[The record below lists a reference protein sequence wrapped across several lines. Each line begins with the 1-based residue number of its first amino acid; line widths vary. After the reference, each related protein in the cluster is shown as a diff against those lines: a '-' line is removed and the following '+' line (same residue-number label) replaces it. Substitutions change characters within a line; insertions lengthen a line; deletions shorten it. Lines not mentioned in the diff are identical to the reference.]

1 MADRTYT
8 AAAARQIVV
17 PGSISNLGP
26 GFDALSV
33 AVQLYLRARIVEVLA
48 VRAGHDRVGV
58 RGART
63 DGREPHR
70 VCVSSRAQRMSGV
83 PAPGLRVQV
92 SSDIPQT
99 AGLGSS
105 AAAAIA
111 GLRLYEAVTAPRP
124 TEDWLALAT
133 ELEGHPDNAAA
144 ALLGGITVSCQ
155 REDGRIIARSSRWPE
170 AVRLVVAT
178 PEMGLHTSH
187 ARQVLPAEVP
197 LADAIFNLQRALLL
211 VHALRSGRYD
221 DLREAMKDRW
231 HQPARAALV
240 PGLAEAIAFDD
251 PAVLG
256 VCLSGAGPSIVA
268 LATDGAAKAAALLD
282 DDVQAPGIAV
292 YNQNLVGASTLRL
305 AMMQRLAQGRP
316 HSRSSE
322 HSN

>member
-1 MADRTYT
+1 MQTERTRT
-8 AAAARQIVV
+8 STRLAEITV

-33 AVQLYLRARIVEVLA
+33 AVQVYLRARIVEVRPSEPDTITWEFDGTGPTGENRIETAFRLA
-48 VRAGHDRVGV
+48 RQRVG
-58 RGART
+58 T
-63 DGREPHR
+63 
-70 VCVSSRAQRMSGV
+70 

-92 SSDIPQT
+92 SSEIPQA

-111 GLRLYEAVTAPRP
+111 GLRIYESVTAPRA
-124 TEDWLALAT
+124 TEDWLAMAT

-144 ALLGGITVSCQ
+144 ALLGGVTVSCQ
-155 REDGRIIARSSRWPE
+155 REDGATMARSSRWPE
-170 AVRLVVAT
+170 AVKLVVAT
-178 PEMGLHTSH
+178 PDTGLHTSH

-197 LADAIFNLQRALLL
+197 LTNAIFNLQRALLL

-231 HQPARAALV
+231 HQSARTALV

-251 PAVLG
+251 PAILG

-268 LATDGAAKAAALLD
+268 LVTDGAVHATSLFDEMYKRLGL
-282 DDVQAPGIAV
+282 PCTIR
-292 YNQNLVGASTLRL
+292 TLSAHQPFESL
-305 AMMQRLAQGRP
+305 
-316 HSRSSE
+316 
-322 HSN
+322 

>member
-1 MADRTYT
+1 MQTQS
-8 AAAARQIVV
+8 RQTSTHVGTDIVV

-33 AVQLYLRARIVEVLA
+33 AVQIYLRARIVEVRPA
-48 VRAGHDRVGV
+48 EPDTIAWDFVGAGPTGENRIESAY
-58 RGART
+58 RLART
-63 DGREPHR
+63 HVGI
-70 VCVSSRAQRMSGV
+70 A
-83 PAPGLRVQV
+83 APGLRVQV
-92 SSDIPQT
+92 SSEIPQT

-111 GLRLYEAVTAPRP
+111 GVRLYEAVTAARP
-124 TEDWLALAT
+124 TEDWLAMAT

-144 ALLGGITVSCQ
+144 ALLGGVTVSCQ
-155 REDGRIIARSSRWPE
+155 QEDGRIIARSSRWPD
-170 AVRLVVAT
+170 AVKLVVAT

-187 ARQVLPAEVP
+187 ARRVLPADVP
-197 LADAIFNLQRALLL
+197 LRDAIFNLQRALLF
-211 VHALRSGRYD
+211 VHALGSGRYE

-268 LATDGAAKAAALLD
+268 LATDGAPRAASLLD
-282 DDVQAPGIAV
+282 NMYKRLGLPCTIRTLSAHQPGNPV
-292 YNQNLVGASTLRL
+292 NNPT
-305 AMMQRLAQGRP
+305 
-316 HSRSSE
+316 
-322 HSN
+322 

>member
-1 MADRTYT
+1 MQTDRPVVSTQVG
-8 AAAARQIVV
+8 RDIVV

-33 AVQLYLRARIVEVLA
+33 AVQVYLRARIVEVRASEPDTIAWEFVGSGPTGENRLESAYRLA
-48 VRAGHDRVGV
+48 
-58 RGART
+58 
-63 DGREPHR
+63 
-70 VCVSSRAQRMSGV
+70 RAQVGRA
-83 PAPGLRVQV
+83 APGLRVQV
-92 SSDIPQT
+92 SSDIPQM

-105 AAAAIA
+105 AAATIA
-111 GLRLYEAVTAPRP
+111 GLRIYEAVTAPRP
-124 TEDWLALAT
+124 LEDWLRMAT

-155 REDGRIIARSSRWPE
+155 QGEGRIIARSSRWPE

-187 ARQVLPAEVP
+187 AREVLPSTVP
-197 LADAIFNLQRALLL
+197 LTDAIFNLQRALLL

-231 HQPARAALV
+231 HQPARAPLV
-240 PGLAEAIAFDD
+240 PGLDEAMAFDD

-268 LATDGAAKAAALLD
+268 LATDGAAKAASLLGD
-282 DDVQAPGIAV
+282 MYKRLGLPCTIRNLSAHQPGFLDPIDVNDANI
-292 YNQNLVGASTLRL
+292 
-305 AMMQRLAQGRP
+305 RP
-316 HSRSSE
+316 
-322 HSN
+322 

>member
-1 MADRTYT
+1 M
-8 AAAARQIVV
+8 
-17 PGSISNLGP
+17 
-26 GFDALSV
+26 
-33 AVQLYLRARIVEVLA
+33 
-48 VRAGHDRVGV
+48 
-58 RGART
+58 
-63 DGREPHR
+63 
-70 VCVSSRAQRMSGV
+70 

-92 SSDIPQT
+92 SSEIPQT

-124 TEDWLALAT
+124 PEDWLAMAT

-178 PEMGLHTSH
+178 PEVGLQTSH
-187 ARQVLPAEVP
+187 ARRVLPDEVP
-197 LADAIFNLQRALLL
+197 LADAIFNLQRALLF

-231 HQPARAALV
+231 HQPARAPLV

-268 LATDGAAKAAALLD
+268 LATRRRREGGL
-282 DDVQAPGIAV
+282 
-292 YNQNLVGASTLRL
+292 ASRATMYRRLGLPCTIRTLS
-305 AMMQRLAQGRP
+305 AHQP
-316 HSRSSE
+316 FDSP
-322 HSN
+322 

>member
-1 MADRTYT
+1 MQTDRTHT
-8 AAAARQIVV
+8 STLLRTNIVV

-33 AVQLYLRARIVEVLA
+33 AVQLYLRARIVDVMPDEPDTIAWEFVGGGP
-48 VRAGHDRVGV
+48 AGENRIESAY
-58 RGART
+58 RLART
-63 DGREPHR
+63 
-70 VCVSSRAQRMSGV
+70 RAGV

-124 TEDWLALAT
+124 AEDLLAMAT
-133 ELEGHPDNAAA
+133 EIEGHPDNAAA

-155 REDGRIIARSSRWPE
+155 REDGRIVARSSRWPE
-170 AVRLVVAT
+170 AVGLVVAT
-178 PEMGLHTSH
+178 PEVGLKTSR
-187 ARQVLPAEVP
+187 ARQVLPGEVS
-197 LADAIFNLQRALLL
+197 LADAIFNLQRALLF

-251 PAVLG
+251 PGVLG

-268 LATDGAAKAAALLD
+268 LVTDGAARAAALLED
-282 DDVQAPGIAV
+282 LYKRLGLACAIR
-292 YNQNLVGASTLRL
+292 TLS
-305 AMMQRLAQGRP
+305 AHQP
-316 HSRSSE
+316 FDSP
-322 HSN
+322 